1 MSTLTS
7 ALLLPCGANV
17 EPQPVLVEDYKT
29 IQQLVG
35 GNFDAVTTNCGGI
48 NNMLFVGYIND
59 EGAVNGMEYNYL
71 ATNLFRREMYG
82 DMVLVW
88 GLNENHEY
96 DGQNHD
102 IPSEIY
108 ETLTETLTE
117 STATAY
123 NMSVGMASLC
133 DFAIENGIISAED
146 MDRVLMDMYTESF
159 SDSKSVKALVAK
171 GVVRDVINDV
181 QEFCEQHKDYED
193 NEENMYWA
201 LAQFCQIAKG
211 AI

>member
-7 ALLLPCGANV
+7 ALLLPSGANV
-17 EPQPVLVEDYKT
+17 EPQPILIEDYKS
-29 IQQLVG
+29 IQELVG

-96 DGQNHD
+96 DGRNHD

-133 DFAIENGIISAED
+133 DFAIENGIIQQDILED
-146 MDRVLMDMYTESF
+146 ALMDMYTESF
-159 SDSKSVKALVAK
+159 TDSKSIKAVLA
-171 GVVRDVINDV
+171 RDIIRSVINDV
-181 QEFCEQHKDYED
+181 QEFAEQHPD
-193 NEENMYWA
+193 NDGTEENKYWA
-201 LAQFCQIAKG
+201 LAEFCKIAKG